1 MDWSSILTALI
12 GGGVVLV
19 GHLLA
24 QARHNR
30 DREIGDAQR
39 RGQLEAELEVL
50 RGLAKTTAAEV
61 TNNSGRS
68 LKDAVTRVEEKVDR
82 IGSDMRRHDAE
93 IAGIRRDIERLGAVD
108 EAVRRHA
115 ADEHSIIHSRIDQ
128 IERRT
133 Q

>member
-61 TNNSGRS
+61 TNNSGS
-68 LKDAVTRVEEKVDR
+68 SMKDAVTRVEEKVDR

-93 IAGIRRDIERLGAVD
+93 IAGIRRDIEHLAAVD
-108 EAVRRHA
+108 EAVRRRA
-115 ADEHSIIHSRIDQ
+115 NDDHSTIHTRLDQ
-128 IERRT
+128 IERRNR
-133 Q
+133 